1 MNAQEN
7 ETILKSIE
15 VLDKTADDIRKA
27 NTTAIYELADK
38 KKELATQIFNNS
50 EYIKEYII
58 HFYDKFEDSFID
70 YDYLRRYNSFDFSKF
85 PESIKDELI
94 GYIQD
99 NYCLSYYS
107 DNYHDGFTADYMD
120 NIYISSREHEVFA
133 DFSKKSYKFDR
144 DSELNLFLI
153 IELLMQKHGIYPD
166 IVNLDYYGNYY
177 SDYEMPER
185 YRFLKTAM
193 HEKEDRLVWF
203 LENLKRLFEDDL
215 YSYDEN
221 FIVENFTPDFIKK
234 INNNLSV
241 DLYNVELSDNFN
253 LHIEYEVN
261 TKLKEKD
268 LNKLNIKYTYTK
280 YNTTMVIVDT
290 NIEQY
295 LKDELEKGYSF
306 DDLRKSK

>member
-1 MNAQEN
+1 MNAQQN

-38 KKELATQIFNNS
+38 KKELAVQIFDDS

-58 HFYDKFEDSFID
+58 HFHDKFEDSFID
-70 YDYLRRYNSFDFSKF
+70 DEYLRRFNSFDFSKVSS
-85 PESIKDELI
+85 SIKDELI
-94 GYIQD
+94 
-99 NYCLSYYS
+99 NYMQECHGMYYYS
-107 DNYHDGFTADYMD
+107 DDYREGFTVDSFD
-120 NIYISSREHEVFA
+120 NIYISYDHEVFA
-133 DFSKKSYKFDR
+133 DFSKKSYKFNR
-144 DSELNLFLI
+144 DSELHLFLI
-153 IELLMQKHGIYPD
+153 IELLMQEHGIYPD
-166 IVNLDYYGNYY
+166 IVELDYYGYY
-177 SDYEMPER
+177 YADYEMPEE
-185 YRFLKTAM
+185 YRFLKTGM

-203 LENLKRLFEDDL
+203 LENLKRLFENDL

-241 DLYNVELSDNFN
+241 DLYNVELSDNFD

-268 LNKLNIKYTYTK
+268 LKKLNVEYTYTK
-280 YNTTMVIVDT
+280 YNTTMIIIDT

-306 DDLRKSK
+306 DDLRKK

>member
-27 NTTAIYELADK
+27 NTTAIYDLQGK
-38 KKELATQIFNNS
+38 KKELATQIFDNS
-50 EYIKEYII
+50 EYIKEYNE
-58 HFYDKFEDSFID
+58 HFYDKFEYSFID
-70 YDYLRRYNSFDFSKF
+70 ESGFLRRFNSFDFSKF
-85 PESIKDELI
+85 SETIKNELI
-94 GYIQD
+94 EYMQD
-99 NYCLSYYS
+99 NYCLYYYS
-107 DNYHDGFTADYMD
+107 DSYVTGFTVDSMD
-120 NIYISSREHEVFA
+120 NIYISNDYEVFA

-144 DSELNLFLI
+144 NSDLHLFLI
-153 IELLMQKHGIYPD
+153 IELLMQEHGIYPD
-166 IVNLDYYGNYY
+166 VINLDYYGQYY
-177 SDYEMPER
+177 SDYKMPEA
-185 YRFLKTAM
+185 YRFLKTGM

-203 LENLKRLFEDDL
+203 LENLKRLFENDL
-215 YSYDEN
+215 YSYDDN

-241 DLYNVELSDNFN
+241 DLYNVELSNNFD

-268 LNKLNIKYTYTK
+268 LNKLNVKYSYTK
-280 YNTTMVIVDT
+280 YNTTKIIFNT

-306 DDLRKSK
+306 DDLRKK